1 MLGTQDIGAHGKV
14 LPQWGLLLNHR
25 GWLIFIDNW
34 FGFRLICVWLERHF
48 PTDLNEEGRSTLN
61 VSGSIMEAEGPDWIE
76 GRKEKTRWTYEHFCS
91 RLPGLLRYKWVF
103 VSFSHR
109 CGHCKLS
116 SAVTDST
123 LKHEPKPVCP
133 EVVSY
138 RVFGKKK
145 QWQKPLIFSII
156 LCPYSKGPIG
166 ISVSSEYLGKAH
178 SYWTCPCVWCCVCT
192 EPTPL
197 SCIEK

>member
-1 MLGTQDIGAHGKV
+1 MTRKTFPNRFEWGGNILSKCEWLCHGSWR
-14 LPQWGLLLNHR
+14 PRLNR
-25 GWLIFIDNW
+25 
-34 FGFRLICVWLERHF
+34 R
-48 PTDLNEEGRSTLN
+48 
-61 VSGSIMEAEGPDWIE
+61 
-76 GRKEKTRWTYEHFCS
+76 EKRENQRDMNMPCP

-109 CGHCKLS
+109 CGHCRLLCS
-116 SAVTDST
+116 DR
-123 LKHEPKPVCP
+123 LYFQHEPKSVCP

-138 RVFGKKK
+138 RVFGKK

-156 LCPYSKGPIG
+156 MCHYSKPQMRSYRD

-178 SYWTCPCVWCCVCT
+178 SYWTCPCVWCYACT
-192 EPTPL
+192 EPTPV